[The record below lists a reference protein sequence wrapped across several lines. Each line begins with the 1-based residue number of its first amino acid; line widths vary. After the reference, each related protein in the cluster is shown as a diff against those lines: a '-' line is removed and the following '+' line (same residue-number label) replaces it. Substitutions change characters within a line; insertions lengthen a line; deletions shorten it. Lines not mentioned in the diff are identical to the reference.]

1 MLFVQDLAFA
11 ARVNWKRPAFSL
23 LVIATLAI
31 GIGATS
37 AMFSI
42 VNAVLLRPLP
52 FPRSE
57 RLVYAFGAFSGG
69 NQASISGPDFLDYR
83 AQTKAIASFAAR
95 NAFAIAVLSGNGGDD
110 PERVSAPRVT
120 ANFFSTLGVRPLL
133 GRGFLAEEEIGE
145 HNVVVLSYAVWQRR
159 FGGDQHVVG
168 TTTSI
173 DGRPFMIVGVMP
185 QMIGRVLSD
194 QIWMPMPFHTPELS
208 ARGAHSMR
216 GLARLSEG
224 VTLARAQV
232 ELDAIARRLEAAY
245 PENAS
250 WHLRLVPY
258 RDVVV
263 GDSGPMLFILLGA
276 VGLVLLVAC
285 ANVASLMLA
294 RATSRQSEIAV
305 RTALG
310 ASRSRIVRQL
320 LTESALLGT
329 AAGLLGLVLA
339 VVLVRGARSFAS
351 DALPRT
357 AEIHVDAVAVAF
369 TMAVAV
375 LTGIMFG
382 LAPALHATRQDLASS
397 MRSLGGST
405 GARHALR
412 LRDALVVA
420 QVGLSLVLLV
430 GAGLLLRRLW
440 EVQRVEPGFDS
451 RGVVTAQISLPMD
464 RVRSRE
470 DAERFWTAFLERVKA
485 IPGVQHAVAA
495 NILPLSGLGDTYYY
509 IEGHPPASA
518 SDKRSALINIS
529 TDDYF
534 ATLRI
539 PMVEGRALV
548 SDDRAAGEASAASG
562 SIVISRSIA
571 QRLFPRGGAVGS
583 RLVVEL
589 ERPFHVEIVGVAGD
603 VRAFGQESPEADIIY
618 LSFRQL
624 AADHIYG
631 TGRNMRLAV
640 RSESEGLE
648 VVGAI
653 RGALRTVMPGVPLAN
668 VSSMD
673 RLLSDAIASSAF
685 RSRLLAAFALIAL
698 MLAVIG
704 LYGILAYTVTQRT
717 REFGVRFALGA
728 RGGEVVRL
736 VVAHGM
742 RLVVVGLAFGM
753 LGAIAASRLLRSQ
766 LEGVNTTD
774 PTVFLA
780 VITLLAGAGLAA
792 CVVPA
797 RRATRISP
805 ITALRDG

>member
-1 MLFVQDLAFA
+1 
-11 ARVNWKRPAFSL
+11 
-23 LVIATLAI
+23 
-31 GIGATS
+31 
-37 AMFSI
+37 
-42 VNAVLLRPLP
+42 
-52 FPRSE
+52 
-57 RLVYAFGAFSGG
+57 
-69 NQASISGPDFLDYR
+69 
-83 AQTKAIASFAAR
+83 
-95 NAFAIAVLSGNGGDD
+95 
-110 PERVSAPRVT
+110 
-120 ANFFSTLGVRPLL
+120 
-133 GRGFLAEEEIGE
+133 
-145 HNVVVLSYAVWQRR
+145 
-159 FGGDQHVVG
+159 
-168 TTTSI
+168 
-173 DGRPFMIVGVMP
+173 
-185 QMIGRVLSD
+185 
-194 QIWMPMPFHTPELS
+194 
-208 ARGAHSMR
+208 
-216 GLARLSEG
+216 
-224 VTLARAQV
+224 
-232 ELDAIARRLEAAY
+232 
-245 PENAS
+245 
-250 WHLRLVPY
+250 
-258 RDVVV
+258 
-263 GDSGPMLFILLGA
+263 
-276 VGLVLLVAC
+276 
-285 ANVASLMLA
+285 
-294 RATSRQSEIAV
+294 
-305 RTALG
+305 
-310 ASRSRIVRQL
+310 
-320 LTESALLGT
+320 
-329 AAGLLGLVLA
+329 
-339 VVLVRGARSFAS
+339 VLVRGARSFAS

-357 AEIHVDAVAVAF
+357 AEIHIDAVAVAF

-397 MRSLGGST
+397 MRSFGGST

-539 PMVEGRALV
+539 PIVEGRALV
-548 SDDRAAGEASAASG
+548 SDDRATGEASAASG

-736 VVAHGM
+736 VVARGM

-753 LGAIAASRLLRSQ
+753 LGAIAASRLLWSQ
-766 LEGVNTTD
+766 LEGVNATD
-774 PTVFLA
+774 PTVLLA
-780 VITLLAGAGLAA
+780 VIMLLAGAGLAA